1 VPPRRHL
8 SLHQGNLYPLLPGL
22 SQNQGDQYHHLLVE
36 VVEDH
41 PQRHSVAAQ
50 ICKGADKLV
59 QDLREMIV
67 DHLGAQEEQDRPVG
81 QLPISYRN
89 RDREESHQLGN
100 LVVGDRADLISVPSE
115 KRKGEDVGDKKSFNQ
130 WTLRLILLKMLQSLK
145 EK

>member
-1 VPPRRHL
+1 M
-8 SLHQGNLYPLLPGL
+8 
-22 SQNQGDQYHHLLVE
+22 
-36 VVEDH
+36 
-41 PQRHSVAAQ
+41 AAQ

-67 DHLGAQEEQDRPVG
+67 DHLGAQEEQDPPVG

-89 RDREESHQLGN
+89 LDREESHQLGN

-130 WTLRLILLKMLQSLK
+130 WTLRHILLKMLQSLK